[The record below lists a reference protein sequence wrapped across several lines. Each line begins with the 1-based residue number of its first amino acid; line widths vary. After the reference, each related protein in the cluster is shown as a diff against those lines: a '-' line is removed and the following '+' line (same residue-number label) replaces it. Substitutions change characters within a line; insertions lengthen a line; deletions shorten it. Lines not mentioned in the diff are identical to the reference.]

1 MKKLL
6 PPILFILFSIAIGIV
21 CWEFGLKHNILF
33 PYNLIGLPFL
43 LSGLIIAQTSK
54 KLFIK
59 LKTNV
64 NTFNEPDKLVTTG
77 FYKYSRNPMY
87 LGFVIAILGIAILY
101 QGAISSFIFVLLFF
115 VIADGW
121 YIRFEENAMLN
132 KFGEEYK
139 LYCQNTRRWI

>member
-6 PPILFILFSIAIGIV
+6 PPLLFILFAVLMGV
-21 CWEFGLKHNILF
+21 LCWGFGFKHNILY
-33 PYNLIGLPFL
+33 PLNLIGLPFL
-43 LSGLIIAQTSK
+43 LTGLLIAQANK

-77 FYKYSRNPMY
+77 VFKYSRNPMY
-87 LGFVIAILGIAILY
+87 LGFAIAMIGIAILY
-101 QGAISSFIFVLLFF
+101 QGAISSFLLAVVFF
-115 VIADGW
+115 VIVDRW
-121 YIRFEENAMLN
+121 YIKFEERAMLN
-132 KFGEEYK
+132 KFGKEYK